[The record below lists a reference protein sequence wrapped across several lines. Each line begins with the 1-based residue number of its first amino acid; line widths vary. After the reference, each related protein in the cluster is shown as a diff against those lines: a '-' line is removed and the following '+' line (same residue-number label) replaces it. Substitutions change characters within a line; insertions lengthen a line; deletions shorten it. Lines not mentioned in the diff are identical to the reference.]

1 MGINFDELKNKATDA
16 LREHNDKI
24 EGGLDK
30 AADFA
35 KSKFGHGSQIDS
47 GVEKAKGFINKFDDT
62 PDTQPQDTQPQDNPP
77 QGRQQPGQQPPQG
90 Q

>member
-1 MGINFDELKNKATDA
+1 MGINFDELKNKATEA

-35 KSKFGHGSQIDS
+35 KSKFSGHDSQIDS
-47 GVEKAKGFINKFDDT
+47 GVGKAKDFINKFDDT
-62 PDTQPQDTQPQDNPP
+62 PDTPDTPQNQ
-77 QGRQQPGQQPPQG
+77 QQPPQG

>member
-35 KSKFGHGSQIDS
+35 KSKFGHDSQIDS

-62 PDTQPQDTQPQDNPP
+62 PDNPP
-77 QGRQQPGQQPPQG
+77 QDQQQPGQQPPQG

>member
-35 KSKFGHGSQIDS
+35 KSKFSGHDSQIDS

-62 PDTQPQDTQPQDNPP
+62 PDNPQPQQ
-77 QGRQQPGQQPPQG
+77 GQQG

>member
-35 KSKFGHGSQIDS
+35 KSKFSGHDSQIDS

-62 PDTQPQDTQPQDNPP
+62 PDTPQNQ
-77 QGRQQPGQQPPQG
+77 QQPPQG

>member
-35 KSKFGHGSQIDS
+35 KSKFSGHDAQIDS

-62 PDTQPQDTQPQDNPP
+62 PDNPQPQNPP
-77 QGRQQPGQQPPQG
+77 QGQ
-90 Q
+90 

>member
-35 KSKFGHGSQIDS
+35 KSKFSGHDSQIDS
-47 GVEKAKGFINKFDDT
+47 GVDKAKDFLNKFDDT
-62 PDTQPQDTQPQDNPP
+62 PDTPQQNQ
-77 QGRQQPGQQPPQG
+77 QQPPQG